1 MVIRRRVLSAVLAL
15 VVAACDGVEAVR
27 YAPVAVC
34 LRVEQPSEQVFR
46 TAEEWAAFIR
56 RYGAAASV
64 PSFDFGTTMVAAH
77 FDGTGSACVG
87 FTVESVEAGD
97 DEVVVQAT
105 RHVSPDPC
113 IAVIAYP
120 QLVIAVDRRDLPVR
134 FRIRDV
140 SDRTPGVAPSCV

>member
-1 MVIRRRVLSAVLAL
+1 MRARLLTAALAF
-15 VVAACDGVEAVR
+15 VVAACDATEALR

-46 TAEEWAAFIR
+46 TAEEWAAFVR
-56 RYGAAASV
+56 RHGGAASV

-87 FTVESVEAGD
+87 FTVESVEATD
-97 DEVVVQAT
+97 DEIVVQAT
-105 RHVSPDPC
+105 RHTSPDPC
-113 IAVIAYP
+113 IAVLAYP

-140 SDRTPGVAPSCV
+140 SDRMPGVAPSCV